1 MEKRHFQEVVVRMK
15 LFLSFYLCRYQ
26 NQNFSFVLQMCCSCS
41 TCVSLVLLAQH
52 LRHTCITRVSLVS
65 LVSHSCCTRVTSVTL
80 VLHLCHTHVARVWHL
95 CCKLDQIIVL
105 RLVKM
110 LFIVNFYCLCEYV
123 ACVFLYKNEA
133 VNS

>member
-26 NQNFSFVLQMCCSCS
+26 NQNFSFVLQMCCSCN

-123 ACVFLYKNEA
+123 TCVFLYKNEA